1 MRQKMKN
8 ACFGAALFAGTAI
21 HAAVERVD
29 FAESG
34 SNVIRRQTE
43 EANRGFAVSGTS
55 FFALGLAPR
64 VEFPPLDYDV
74 TGLRLNLLIGDH
86 TDVYGLDVGVLG
98 NFVKREIGGLQVAG
112 LFNVV
117 GESGGALQL
126 ACICNNCKG
135 IFSGAQIGAVN
146 VAEKCTGLQ
155 LGLVNRAY
163 RLSGVQ
169 VGLLNFIDT
178 SAVSLFPIVNFS
190 F

>member
-1 MRQKMKN
+1 MKRL
-8 ACFGAALFAGTAI
+8 CFIAALVAGTAL
-21 HAAVERVD
+21 HAAAERVD
-29 FAESG
+29 YADSG
-34 SNVIRRQTE
+34 SNVLRRQAE
-43 EANRGFAVSGTS
+43 ETNRGNAVSGTS
-55 FFALGLAPR
+55 FVAVGIAPR
-64 VEFPPLDYDV
+64 VELPSLDYEI
-74 TGLRLNLLIGDH
+74 TGLRLNLLVGDH

-117 GESGGALQL
+117 GESGGALQF

-163 RLSGVQ
+163 RMSGVQ

-178 SAVSLFPIVNFS
+178 SAVSIFPIVNFS